1 MKLLIALLYSTI
13 FITFIGCGKKPK
25 LDPKFDPSLYE
36 QIDINFYKG
45 KTDGKVYIRTGMLQP
60 VKDSADKVV
69 YYFKEIPGLDLTT
82 FERLNQGGYYA
93 KDKNHVYTWD
103 INASGEEILVLEGA
117 DPKSFQSIAYR
128 WGKDSMAVYFE
139 NKRINGLTPS
149 ELSFVCFEEEDSAM
163 IYIDY
168 IRDKDQLFY
177 KDTEVKVPSD
187 VDIMKISCSEDLL
200 GNPFLSHGDH
210 LYIIRNGAMEIY
222 Q

>member
-1 MKLLIALLYSTI
+1 MKP
-13 FITFIGCGKKPK
+13 FITIVYIVLCIAITSCDKKIK

-103 INASGEEILVLEGA
+103 INANGEEILVLEGA

-139 NKRINGLTPS
+139 NKRINGLKPA
-149 ELSFVCFEEEDSAM
+149 ELSVVCFEQEDSAM
-163 IYIDY
+163 MYIDY
-168 IRDKDQLFY
+168 IRDTDQLFY
-177 KDTEVKVPSD
+177 KDMEVKVPAD
-187 VDIMKISCSEDLL
+187 VDITKISCSEDLL
-200 GNPFLSHGDH
+200 GNPFLSFGEH
-210 LYIIRNGAMEIY
+210 LYVIRNGAMDIY